1 MRQERKR
8 SGEMGRGKG
17 EEEGFR
23 GGEGRHGVGFKER
36 GEIWREAF
44 ENFWGWEICLWGKR
58 RGVRWL
64 VGWKFSRAIF
74 GGKEGTAGGCR
85 RGVGREGD
93 LMFPGAIATCE
104 GAFFFFFLTSQA

>member
-44 ENFWGWEICLWGKR
+44 ENFWGWEICLWGREDACVGWLAGSFQWQFLEGR
-58 RGVRWL
+58 RGRRVA
-64 VGWKFSRAIF
+64 VGGEWDAKAI
-74 GGKEGTAGGCR
+74 
-85 RGVGREGD
+85 
-93 LMFPGAIATCE
+93 
-104 GAFFFFFLTSQA
+104 